1 MRKFTNVG
9 WLAAAALALVV
20 GSASSSAAQTAA
32 NVAVVINENN
42 PDSIRI
48 GEHYVTRRSI
58 PPANV
63 IRVSVP
69 AADTIDRAAYT
80 TAIEAPI
87 ARALASSGLQDRVLY
102 IVLTKGVPLR
112 ITGTGGQQGTSASVD
127 SELTLLY
134 RRMTGRPVPPAGTI
148 DNPYFSE
155 APGQA
160 AVPFDRRN
168 HDIYLVTR
176 LDGLSADDV
185 IQLIDRGIGP
195 APNGG
200 IVFDQRG
207 DARAAVADRWMTEA
221 AEAIKAVAADLPIAV
236 EPTLRPADVTS
247 TTFGYF
253 SWGTADP
260 ALRAVELSFPLSA
273 GSIAATL
280 GGTDA
285 ATFTEGEKAPRPFAG
300 HLIRAGA
307 TGVGANVAEPYLRSS
322 IRPQVLFPAY
332 LGGLS
337 LADAFY
343 RALPHLGWQAVVI
356 GDPLVRPFGKPVPLA
371 ELDAPPDA
379 VTTLP
384 PVFSTRRLEVLRAD
398 FPRVSAEALELTIAS
413 ESHQARGDR
422 ANAITALSEATELA
436 PDSAT
441 LHIRLAAL
449 HEEAGDYQRA
459 VAGYRKVLELQPRN
473 PIALNNLAYRLG
485 TAGGDLTEALELAR
499 RAHTLVPA
507 DGTIADTLGWI
518 EHLSGNRQEAVKLL
532 RQAAE
537 RVPGNAEVRLHAA
550 IVLAEA
556 GAVAE
561 ARKHLEAALKLDPAL
576 ETRDDV
582 RKLQETLRN
591 GR

>member
-1 MRKFTNVG
+1 MREFTTAGRLPVT
-9 WLAAAALALVV
+9 ALALLFCV
-20 GSASSSAAQTAA
+20 ASLAEAQTAA
-32 NVAVVINENN
+32 NVAVVINSSS
-42 PDSIRI
+42 PDSLRI
-48 GEHYVTRRSI
+48 GEHYITRRNI
-58 PPANV
+58 PPAHV
-63 IRVSVP
+63 IRISVP
-69 AADTIDRAAYT
+69 VTDAIDRSAYT
-80 TAIEAPI
+80 RGIEAPI
-87 ARALASSGLQDRVLY
+87 ARALASAGLHDRVLY
-102 IVLTKGVPLR
+102 IVLTRGVPLR
-112 ITGTGGQQGTSASVD
+112 IAGTAGQQGTSASVD

-155 APGQA
+155 APGKA
-160 AVPFDRRN
+160 AVPFDRRE

-195 APNGG
+195 SPGGG

-207 DARAAVADRWMTEA
+207 DAGAAVGDRWMTEA
-221 AEAIKAVAADLPIAV
+221 AEAINSIAADRPTVV
-236 EPTLRPADVTS
+236 ERTLRPVEVTS

-260 ALRAVELSFPLSA
+260 ALRDVELSLPFSA

-285 ATFTEGEKAPRPFAG
+285 ATFTEAAKAPRPFAG
-300 HLIRAGA
+300 DLIRAGA

-322 IRPQVLFPAY
+322 IRPQVLFTAY
-332 LGGLS
+332 LGGLP

-343 RALPHLGWQAVVI
+343 RALPHLGWQAMII
-356 GDPLVRPFGKPVPLA
+356 GDPLVRPFGKPIALT

-379 VTTLP
+379 RTTLP
-384 PVFSTRRLEVLRAD
+384 PVFSKRRLEVLRAD

-413 ESHQARGDR
+413 DTYQARGDR
-422 ANAITALSEATELA
+422 TNAIQSLTQATELA
-436 PDSAT
+436 PDSAA
-441 LHIRLAAL
+441 LQIRLATL
-449 HEEAGDYQRA
+449 HEEAGDHERA
-459 VAGYRKVLELQPRN
+459 VAGYRRVLELQPRN
-473 PIALNNLAYRLG
+473 VVALNNLAYRLG
-485 TAGGDLTEALELAR
+485 TGGGDLAEALELAR

-507 DGTIADTLGWI
+507 DGTIADTLGWL
-518 EHLSGNRQEAVKLL
+518 EHLSGNRQEAVKLI

-561 ARKHLEAALKLDPAL
+561 ARKHLEAALKIDPAL
-576 ETRDDV
+576 EARDDV
-582 RKLQETLRN
+582 RKLAEQLRN

>member
-1 MRKFTNVG
+1 MREFRTAG
-9 WLAAAALALVV
+9 RLAATALVILF
-20 GSASSSAAQTAA
+20 GDASPARAQTAA
-32 NVAVVINENN
+32 NVAVVINSSS
-42 PDSIRI
+42 PDSVRV

-58 PPANV
+58 PPPNV
-63 IRVSVP
+63 IRISVP
-69 AADTIDRAAYT
+69 VGDVVDRGLYT
-80 TAIEAPI
+80 SGIEAPI
-87 ARALASSGLQDRVLY
+87 ARALASAGLHDRVLY

-112 ITGTGGQQGTSASVD
+112 ITGTAGQQGTSASVD

-134 RRMTGRPVPPAGTI
+134 RRMTGRAVPPAGTI

-155 APGQA
+155 APGEA
-160 AVPFDRRN
+160 AVPFDRRA

-176 LDGLSADDV
+176 LDGLSVDDV

-195 APNGG
+195 SPSGA

-207 DARAAVADRWMTEA
+207 DARATVADRWMTEA
-221 AEAIKAVAADLPIAV
+221 AEAIKALAGDRPTVV
-236 EPTLRPADVTS
+236 EQTLRPVEVTT

-260 ALRAVELSFPLSA
+260 ALRGVELSLPLSA

-280 GGTDA
+280 GSTDA
-285 ATFTEGEKAPRPFAG
+285 ATFSEGEAPRPFAG
-300 HLIRAGA
+300 DLIRTGA

-332 LGGLS
+332 LGGSS
-337 LADAFY
+337 LAEAFY
-343 RALPHLGWQAVVI
+343 RALPHLGWQTVII
-356 GDPLVRPFGKPVPLA
+356 GDPLVRPFGKAIPLA

-379 VTTLP
+379 RTTLP
-384 PVFSTRRLEVLRAD
+384 PVFSKRRLEVLRAD
-398 FPRVSAEALELTIAS
+398 LPRVSSEALELTMAS
-413 ESHQARGDR
+413 ETHQARGDR
-422 ANAITALSEATELA
+422 ANAITSLTRATELA

-441 LHIRLAAL
+441 LHLRLASL
-449 HEEAGDYQRA
+449 YEEAGDHERA
-459 VAGYRKVLELQPRN
+459 IAGYRKVLELQPRN
-473 PIALNNLAYRLG
+473 VVALNNLAYRLG
-485 TAGGDLTEALELAR
+485 TEGGDLTEALELAR
-499 RAHTLVPA
+499 RAHTLAPA

-518 EHLSGNRQEAVKLL
+518 EHLSGNRQEAVKLI

-550 IVLAEA
+550 IVLAQA

-561 ARKHLEAALKLDPAL
+561 ARKHLAAALKIDPAL
-576 ETRDDV
+576 EARDDV
-582 RKLQETLRN
+582 RKLAEQLRN